1 MDNFNKILEE
11 RRNRYGDFETL
22 SDISQN
28 IKELWYISQNSDFK
42 EPTKAMNEAMEM
54 VIHKLARCF
63 NGDRYYEDNIV
74 DAINYLRL
82 YLNEIE
88 KEKNKEK
95 YLELKYEQVEKDLE
109 KYNFK

>member
-1 MDNFNKILEE
+1 MNQLDKILEE
-11 RRNRYGDFETL
+11 RGNKYGDFKML
-22 SDISQN
+22 SDISQR
-28 IKELWYISQNSDFK
+28 IKELWYMSQNESFK
-42 EPTKAMNEAMEM
+42 EPTDAMNEAMEM

-63 NGDRYYEDNIV
+63 NGDRYYKDNIV

-88 KEKNKEK
+88 KEDKE
-95 YLELKYEQVEKDLE
+95 ELVKDTIVELDK